1 MVVTEVVGARGRHG
15 RETTSVHHLQ
25 HNPWASVTPDVML
38 CRAKQGGLQRR
49 LLFLLFRLND

>member
-1 MVVTEVVGARGRHG
+1 MTEVVGARGRHG